1 MTDTRTINLPSGGT
15 LNVSV
20 DGPKGAPWLVFSNS
34 VMTDLSIWDAQVE
47 ALKET
52 YRVLRY
58 DQRGH
63 GASSLP
69 EGPMDFTGYGAD
81 VIALLDALE
90 VTRCTFIG
98 LSMGV
103 PAGLAAFTAASD
115 RFERFIAVDGV
126 SRSAPG
132 REVFW
137 EERRNTARANGMDA
151 IAEGTASRWMPGA
164 HEDAPETARLKA
176 MIAATP
182 VEGFAAATYALAN
195 YDHSAVVPM
204 LDCPFLAITGEKDG
218 AMPDA
223 MRKQFGAVPGGQ
235 FVNIPGVG
243 HLPNLQTPEAF
254 NSALIAFL
262 DATNSKISTDNPKE
276 SH

>member
-1 MTDTRTINLPSGGT
+1 MTDIRTINLPSGDT
-15 LNVSV
+15 LNVRV
-20 DGPKGAPWLVFSNS
+20 DGPKGAPWLMFSNS
-34 VMTDLSIWDAQVE
+34 VMTDLSVWDAQVE

-52 YRVLRY
+52 YRLLRY

-81 VIALLDALE
+81 VITLLDALE

-103 PAGLAAFTAASD
+103 PTGLAAFAAAPD
-115 RFERFIAVDGV
+115 RFERFVAVDGV

-132 REVFW
+132 REAFW
-137 EERRNTARANGMDA
+137 EERRDTARASGMKIISEA
-151 IAEGTASRWMPGA
+151 TASRWMPGA
-164 HEDAPETARLKA
+164 HEDASKIARLKA

-195 YDHSAVVPM
+195 YDLSAVVPM

-223 MRKQFGAVPGGQ
+223 VRKQFGAVPGVQ
-235 FVNIPGVG
+235 FADIPGAG
-243 HLPNLQTPEAF
+243 HLPNLQKPEAF
-254 NSALIAFL
+254 NAALIAFL
-262 DATNSKISTDNPKE
+262 DATSSKISTDNPKE
-276 SH
+276 FR